1 MLVHVHVLTSTTNEA
16 VALRKPIDYSSKL
29 HVCDP
34 YAMAQ
39 SADCAA
45 IFVCAAAGDVEH

>member
-16 VALRKPIDYSSKL
+16 VALRIPTDYSGKL
-29 HVCDP
+29 HVCDR

-45 IFVCAAAGDVEH
+45 ISVCAAAGYVEH